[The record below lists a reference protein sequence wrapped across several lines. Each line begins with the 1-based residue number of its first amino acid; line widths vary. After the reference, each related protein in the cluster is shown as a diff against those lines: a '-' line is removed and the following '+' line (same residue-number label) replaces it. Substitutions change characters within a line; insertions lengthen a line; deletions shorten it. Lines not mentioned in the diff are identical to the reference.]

1 MLFRPRLF
9 LPFGDSSE
17 LGGRPFVRHL
27 THLTQLTQ
35 LTLSTLYHL
44 FSLDNIFILSLES
57 TILFINSY
65 QLLRLM
71 KFSVSFDY
79 GVILL
84 IFLYLLNLFGYYE
97 KKQRL
102 GCFYNR
108 LLLLLLLCV

>member
-27 THLTQLTQ
+27 THLTQLTP
-35 LTLSTLYHL
+35 SALYHL

-79 GVILL
+79 DVILL